1 MARKTSNRTRTPKDG
16 GKATQ
21 IDEAEI
27 AAGSPG
33 QAEAESPDSSSKQ
46 PEHAAVTD
54 PEPPTP
60 EPLPEVPAAEGT
72 DPEVADPAPVALDPA
87 VSDPETPA
95 PVGEEPQPAPAE
107 PEAAVPDAEPVT
119 PAEPEPTPAPLPP
132 PPPPPPAGS
141 SAMPLIFGGF
151 AAAVLGALVVLIF
164 LPNGWQGGAADPDL
178 LRRVQALES
187 NSGGS
192 DSEAVSRLEAR
203 IAALEDQGD
212 GGLDDRVTALEARP
226 PATTDLAP
234 LEARIAALESAT
246 PAEASVEA
254 LGARIDTLESGIDTR
269 IMGSVAA
276 AMAEARAAIDAR
288 ADSLD
293 AREEDVAAAQ
303 QRIAR
308 RAALAELV
316 AAAES
321 GAPSPGALET
331 LGDVPADLRPMGE
344 GLPTLAEIQAGF
356 PGNARRALAADPVAP
371 GASLGERVT
380 DFLRAQTGA
389 RSLAPREGND
399 TDAILSRAEARVRAG
414 DLPGALTELDA
425 LSAGPAA
432 EMAAWRGSV
441 DARLAALAALAELQ
455 AQMENGE

>member
-16 GKATQ
+16 GKATP

-27 AAGSPG
+27 AAGSPD

-60 EPLPEVPAAEGT
+60 EPLPEVPPAEGT

-87 VSDPETPA
+87 VSDPEPPA
-95 PVGEEPQPAPAE
+95 PVVEEPQPAPAE

-119 PAEPEPTPAPLPP
+119 PAEPEPKPAPLP

-151 AAAVLGALVVLIF
+151 AAAVLGALVALIF

-254 LGARIDTLESGIDTR
+254 LGARIDTLESGIDAR

-356 PGNARRALAADPVAP
+356 AGNARRALAADPVAP